1 MIIWQEDLNPYF
13 ISRFAPGQGRGI
25 GETKV
30 LLSTPPGKTTELWP
44 PLGLLYIAANVKKHQ
59 AAEIKILDAFCLNL
73 GQEELVARIVEE
85 KPDLFGMNCST
96 HTFLDAMN
104 VFHEVARRLP
114 DTILMLGG
122 YHATFAAEKILRAYP
137 HIDYIIKGEAEE
149 ALVELLMALKEGK
162 EPLQVQGIS
171 YFKDGLYHTNPIA
184 IVKDLDALPP
194 IDRSLLSGVEYGYSL
209 QGIPLT
215 FGKFTTI
222 STSRGCPFD
231 CSYCSCASFSLRKW
245 RYRSAE
251 KVVAE
256 MKELNAAGYKNVV
269 LVDDNFTQKADR
281 VRRICELIRNEGI
294 KMRFY
299 CEGRVNNASPELMK
313 TMKNAGFDVMYFG
326 AESGCQKVLD
336 YYNKNINPAQ
346 TRAAVQAAKAANM
359 IVVTSFI
366 FGAPVES
373 TEDKKQTIEF
383 IRSLRPHAVQIN
395 ILDYLVGTPLWDEME
410 KVGRLSSEAWMTNH
424 RVYEYDKGFDQA
436 TLEALVN
443 EGYTTYIDSW
453 KTKEGV
459 REFLRLLAKNRT
471 ARRVVFSNLFNP
483 KARAMIADGMKV
495 FDEPQKG
502 PGAD

>member
-1 MIIWQEDLNPYF
+1 
-13 ISRFAPGQGRGI
+13 
-25 GETKV
+25 
-30 LLSTPPGKTTELWP
+30 
-44 PLGLLYIAANVKKHQ
+44 
-59 AAEIKILDAFCLNL
+59 
-73 GQEELVARIVEE
+73 
-85 KPDLFGMNCST
+85 
-96 HTFLDAMN
+96 
-104 VFHEVARRLP
+104 
-114 DTILMLGG
+114 
-122 YHATFAAEKILRAYP
+122 
-137 HIDYIIKGEAEE
+137 
-149 ALVELLMALKEGK
+149 
-162 EPLQVQGIS
+162 
-171 YFKDGLYHTNPIA
+171 
-184 IVKDLDALPP
+184 
-194 IDRSLLSGVEYGYSL
+194 
-209 QGIPLT
+209 
-215 FGKFTTI
+215 
-222 STSRGCPFD
+222 
-231 CSYCSCASFSLRKW
+231 RKW